1 MRPSLAADLNVA
13 FIPPVRQLGGT
24 VPGVEAYGWP
34 GLCPC
39 RLHPNFRQ
47 LVGKTLIQL
56 LRKFNQT
63 LPASFVCRFQR
74 AAISSQHRS
83 RLVFAVSS

>member
-13 FIPPVRQLGGT
+13 FKPPVRQLGGT

-39 RLHPNFRQ
+39 RLHPHFRQ
-47 LVGKTLIQL
+47 LVGKASSSFYASLTKLIGHHL
-56 LRKFNQT
+56 LAVFNAPQSP
-63 LPASFVCRFQR
+63 LSIAPA
-74 AAISSQHRS
+74 
-83 RLVFAVSS
+83 